1 MSVVRPS
8 CRKKSR
14 WPTPH
19 SGAVRNSFPVA
30 VPWETLSARSVPML
44 CTAKSEKRFAV
55 AKFSPEVRDDAVV
68 GSDLV
73 WHASQWMLLNRELPC
88 DGPGAARIRRGW
100 GRWSEE
106 AHEIHK
112 LLDVADLGRARLAK
126 IQVVFGGGV
135 EHAVFD
141 VVGALGRE
149 QLVGDAHLHVV
160 GLPGEHLERPVL
172 RLPAEPA
179 DAIGQ
184 ARR

>member
-73 WHASQWMLLNRELPC
+73 WHASQWMLLNRELPFAMDLAPPGFVV
-88 DGPGAARIRRGW
+88 DGVGGARKRMKFTNFWMSLTSAVPVW
-100 GRWSEE
+100 LKFRWSSG
-106 AHEIHK
+106 
-112 LLDVADLGRARLAK
+112 VALNMQFSMSL
-126 IQVVFGGGV
+126 
-135 EHAVFD
+135 
-141 VVGALGRE
+141 
-149 QLVGDAHLHVV
+149 
-160 GLPGEHLERPVL
+160 
-172 RLPAEPA
+172 
-179 DAIGQ
+179 
-184 ARR
+184 